1 MKKMYFVFSLLLM
14 ILGINT
20 AKAGVTLGTQV
31 TDPSTLQA
39 GSKII
44 MYANHVQNAEQQTH
58 KFLASL
64 GDSLLYVETGTET
77 IDPYT
82 VFEMVAAEGKTVNGK
97 PAFYLKNDYNQK
109 FIAYKFV
116 AGDLNEGGSVGSNGD
131 EIEMLMYFTADQ
143 TKATPIA
150 IMTQA
155 DGAKWM
161 KYDATTPDV
170 ENTMMVMAQCP
181 EVDNKAIALNI
192 NLAGVGIANYADWAA
207 WWQVYE
213 AAITEDYVADLAALY
228 TKVQNIIFKGGTA
241 PGCYD
246 ATLVDAYNAAKV
258 KAEELVNG
266 TGTVDQEEAK
276 AAYKALE
283 SAYLA
288 LITGKEV
295 PVTENYYRIVSAF
308 AAFGEQQEGAVKT
321 MYATNDGKMR
331 WMNLD
336 EQDAT
341 MVWKAIDRK
350 DGSFLMYNI
359 GTGQYIATSKAPGTS
374 QQYVMSNDS
383 TNNGVKFISVG
394 QSAFNLKPSVNNSG
408 AMHADGHG
416 GGSGKEGGIVAWN
429 GGLGTASVWYIQN
442 VSAEQIPGFEA
453 IGQQN
458 MLNRALTDLYTAAK
472 AKYDIGSSFSIDTV
486 SANYLVTEND
496 FNNDNGVITSNQDHN
511 SLNPEPDGQGYVGLV
526 DSDTTTYWH
535 SFWGAGHLGN
545 GEGYLQFKL
554 NKPVNAFAVLITK
567 RKYTANNATELT
579 FQVTNDTTKADSWVN
594 AGIVTGMAASTPDN
608 GTGLR
613 TQTQAIQLDGKYQF
627 VRVYWKAQSG
637 FTHFTG
643 FHFQEAILSDNCQNA
658 TLGEVA
664 NNLKKEL
671 KNAEALIAAGK
682 ATQESIDNL
691 QKAYDAYKAELADP
705 TELKAFI
712 NDTKAYSEKVA
723 TPSVKKHESEELV
736 GFEIGQPGVYSDEN
750 KATLIAA
757 VAEAE
762 KYIAD
767 NDEAGTYT
775 KDAIKAT
782 YDKLAA
788 ALDAF
793 KATAGQ
799 IQAANDTEDGIW
811 YNIVYSARYFEISG
825 TTPDASGEGED
836 QKIRKGKVYVD
847 ADLNTDALNNAILS
861 VEGNSDLA
869 TLGIHEDNAK
879 WRFINMGDTAYAI
892 QNKATGLYIGENSKG
907 VHSAPLSLTP
917 VAFKLEDLGYAT
929 FAISGYRYD
938 GETTSQLHIQ
948 TANQRVVYWADKT
961 LGGGSCFDIMPT
973 TERADNVANLEFK
986 SEEIVKGR
994 LYAKCYP
1001 VALGIVYDEANTD
1014 NTPYRI
1020 ATIDLTKNELTLTRN
1035 EDVIEAGM
1043 PFFYFTGDKLGLND
1057 PQTAADTTMLVT
1069 QIDASSMKSF
1079 AKNPGSDNGLIGNYY
1094 NGTKLAANFGVI
1106 KEEDGVQTIAA
1117 TTNNQA
1123 IGWNT
1128 AYIDAAQVVNAETP
1142 GEIVVPINGQLGTSI
1157 EDAIIDA
1164 QAGPVNVYSID
1175 GVLIKKNVKVSNA
1188 TKGLAKGIYIVGNKK
1203 VAVK

>member
-207 WWQVYE
+207 WWQVYT
-213 AAITEDYVADLAALY
+213 ANITENYVDDLTALY
-228 TKVQNIIFKGGTA
+228 TKVESIIFKGGTA

-246 ATLVDAYNAAKV
+246 AALVDAYNAAK
-258 KAEELVNG
+258 
-266 TGTVDQEEAK
+266 AK
-276 AAYKALE
+276 AGELLNGSGEVTNEAAKEAYKALE

-295 PVTENYYRIVSAF
+295 PVTENYYRIVSAL
-308 AAFGEQQEGAVKT
+308 AAFGEQQDGAVKT

-336 EQDAT
+336 EEDAT

-374 QQYVMSNDS
+374 QRYVMSNDS
-383 TNNGVKFISVG
+383 TNNGVKFVSVG

-416 GGSGKEGGIVAWN
+416 GGSGKEGNIVAWN

-442 VSAEQIPGFEA
+442 VAAEQIPGFEA

-472 AKYDIGSSFSIDTV
+472 AKYDIGSSFSIDKE
-486 SANYLVTEND
+486 NWLVTADDLAADAN
-496 FNNDNGVITSNQDHN
+496 VITSNQDHN
-511 SLNPEPDGQGYVGLV
+511 SLASEPDGAGFPGLL
-526 DSDTTTYWH
+526 DNDTTSYWH
-535 SFWGAGHLGN
+535 AYWGEGHLPS
-545 GEGYLQFKL
+545 GEGYLQFKF
-554 NKPVNAFAVLITK
+554 NKPVDAFSFFMQRRKVDGGSNAQPTSLRFLAS
-567 RKYTANNATELT
+567 
-579 FQVTNDTTKADSWVN
+579 NDTTNAEGWVEVGMISGLPATVAD
-594 AGIVTGMAASTPDN
+594 AKLAYQSTP
-608 GTGLR
+608 
-613 TQTQAIQLDGKYQF
+613 IQMDQEYQYI
-627 VRVYWKAQSG
+627 RMYWTSG
-637 FTHFTG
+637 RNWTYFAEL
-643 FHFQEAILSDNCQNA
+643 HFQKATLSPNCQNA

-671 KNAEALIAAGK
+671 KNAEALISEGK

-750 KATLIAA
+750 KAILIAA

-847 ADLNTDALNNAILS
+847 ADLNTDALNNALLR

-892 QNKATGLYIGENSKG
+892 QNKATGLYIGENSNG

-948 TANQRVVYWADKT
+948 TAGQLVVYWADKT

-1014 NTPYRI
+1014 NAPYRI

-1035 EDVIEAGM
+1035 EDMIEAGM

>member
-207 WWQVYE
+207 WWQVYT
-213 AAITEDYVADLAALY
+213 ANITENYVDDLTALY
-228 TKVQNIIFKGGTA
+228 TKVESIIFKGGTA

-246 ATLVDAYNAAKV
+246 AALVDAYNAAK
-258 KAEELVNG
+258 
-266 TGTVDQEEAK
+266 AK
-276 AAYKALE
+276 AGELLNGSGEVTNEAAKEAYKALE

-295 PVTENYYRIVSAF
+295 PVTENYYRIVSAL
-308 AAFGEQQEGAVKT
+308 AAFGEQQDGAVKT

-336 EQDAT
+336 EEDAT

-359 GTGQYIATSKAPGTS
+359 GTGQYMATSKAPGTS

-383 TNNGVKFISVG
+383 TNNGVKFVSVG

-416 GGSGKEGGIVAWN
+416 GGSGKEGNIVAWN

-442 VSAEQIPGFEA
+442 VAAEQIPGFEA

-472 AKYDIGSSFSIDTV
+472 AKYDIGSSFSIDKE
-486 SANYLVTEND
+486 NWLVTADDLAADAN
-496 FNNDNGVITSNQDHN
+496 VITSNQDHN
-511 SLNPEPDGQGYVGLV
+511 SLASEPDGAGFPGLL
-526 DSDTTTYWH
+526 DNDTTSYWH
-535 SFWGAGHLGN
+535 AYWGEGHLPS
-545 GEGYLQFKL
+545 GEGYLQFKF
-554 NKPVNAFAVLITK
+554 NKPVDAFSFFMQRRKVDGGSNAQPTSLRFLAS
-567 RKYTANNATELT
+567 
-579 FQVTNDTTKADSWVN
+579 NDTTNAEGWVEVGMISGLPATVAD
-594 AGIVTGMAASTPDN
+594 AKLAYQSTP
-608 GTGLR
+608 
-613 TQTQAIQLDGKYQF
+613 IQMDQEYQYI
-627 VRVYWKAQSG
+627 RMYWTSG
-637 FTHFTG
+637 RNWTYFAEL
-643 FHFQEAILSDNCQNA
+643 HFQKATLSPNCQNA

-671 KNAEALIAAGK
+671 KNAEALISEGK

-750 KATLIAA
+750 KAILIAA

-847 ADLNTDALNNAILS
+847 ADLNTDALNNALLR

-892 QNKATGLYIGENSKG
+892 QNKATGLYIGENSNG

-948 TANQRVVYWADKT
+948 TAGQLVVYWADKT

-973 TERADNVANLEFK
+973 TERADNVANLEVK

-1001 VALGIVYDEANTD
+1001 VALGIVYDEANTE
-1014 NTPYRI
+1014 NVPYRI

-1035 EDVIEAGM
+1035 ENMIEAGM